1 MKKPSL
7 VLTLAALACTAAFA
21 QAPAGVVATPSAQAS
36 PTTSGGTP
44 AAKAELKVDT
54 RKANG
59 STLSAPDPVAGT
71 GGAAASAQVNP
82 SASGGTPAAK
92 ADIKVDSKKANGS
105 TLSAQ
110 NPVAGSGGA
119 AASAQVNPSAAGGTP
134 AAKADMKV
142 DAKLN
147 NTAMNSMD
155 TNGDGMVSKREWD
168 RHHASMWGNM
178 KTKSKN
184 GMVPMSDVEMMM
196 GTPK

>member
-1 MKKPSL
+1 MKKQSL

-21 QAPAGVVATPSAQAS
+21 QAPTGVVATPSAQAN
-36 PTTSGGTP
+36 PATSGGTP
-44 AAKAELKVDT
+44 AAKAEMKVDT
-54 RKANG
+54 KKANG

-71 GGAAASAQVNP
+71 GGAAASAQINP

-92 ADIKVDSKKANGS
+92 ADIKVDTKKANGS

-119 AASAQVNPSAAGGTP
+119 AANAQVNPSASGGTP

-142 DAKLN
+142 DAKVN

-155 TNGDGMVSKREWD
+155 TNGDGMVSSREWT
-168 RHHASMWGNM
+168 RYQTAMWKSM
-178 KTKSKN
+178 KPSKN
-184 GMVPMSDVEMMM
+184 GMVPMGDVEGMM

>member
-44 AAKAELKVDT
+44 AAKAEMKVDT
-54 RKANG
+54 KKANG

-71 GGAAASAQVNP
+71 GGAAASAQINP

-92 ADIKVDSKKANGS
+92 ADMKVDTKKANGS
-105 TLSAQ
+105 TLSAP
-110 NPVAGSGGA
+110 NPVAGMGGA
-119 AASAQVNPSAAGGTP
+119 AASAQINPSASGGTP

-155 TNGDGMVSKREWD
+155 TNGDGMVSSREWN
-168 RHHASMWGNM
+168 RYQTAMWKSM
-178 KTKSKN
+178 KPSKN
-184 GMVPMSDVEMMM
+184 GMVPMGDVEGMM

>member
-7 VLTLAALACTAAFA
+7 VLTLATLACTAAFA

-54 RKANG
+54 KKANG

-71 GGAAASAQVNP
+71 GGAAASAQINP
-82 SASGGTPAAK
+82 SAS
-92 ADIKVDSKKANGS
+92 
-105 TLSAQ
+105 
-110 NPVAGSGGA
+110 
-119 AASAQVNPSAAGGTP
+119 GGTP

-155 TNGDGMVSKREWD
+155 TNGDGMVSSREWN
-168 RHHASMWGNM
+168 RYQTAMWKSM
-178 KTKSKN
+178 KPAKN
-184 GMVPMSDVEMMM
+184 GMVPMTDVEMMM

>member
-21 QAPAGVVATPSAQAS
+21 QAPAGVVATPSAQSS
-36 PTTSGGTP
+36 PTTSGGTA
-44 AAKAELKVDT
+44 AAKAELNVD
-54 RKANG
+54 A
-59 STLSAPDPVAGT
+59 
-71 GGAAASAQVNP
+71 
-82 SASGGTPAAK
+82 
-92 ADIKVDSKKANGS
+92 KKANGS

-119 AASAQVNPSAAGGTP
+119 AANAQINPSAAGGTP

-155 TNGDGMVSKREWD
+155 TNGDGMVSSREWN
-168 RHHASMWGNM
+168 RYQTAMWKSM
-178 KTKSKN
+178 KPAKN
-184 GMVPMSDVEMMM
+184 GMVPMTDVEMMM

>member
-1 MKKPSL
+1 MKKQSL

-21 QAPAGVVATPSAQAS
+21 QAPTGVVATPSAQAN
-36 PTTSGGTP
+36 PTASGGTP
-44 AAKAELKVDT
+44 AAKAEMKVD
-54 RKANG
+54 
-59 STLSAPDPVAGT
+59 
-71 GGAAASAQVNP
+71 
-82 SASGGTPAAK
+82 AK
-92 ADIKVDSKKANGS
+92 KVNGS

-119 AASAQVNPSAAGGTP
+119 AANAQISPSASGGTP
-134 AAKADMKV
+134 AAKAEMKV

-155 TNGDGMVSKREWD
+155 ANGDGMVSKREWD
-168 RHHASMWGNM
+168 RHHASMWGHM

>member
-54 RKANG
+54 KKANG

-71 GGAAASAQVNP
+71 GGAAASAQINP
-82 SASGGTPAAK
+82 SAS
-92 ADIKVDSKKANGS
+92 
-105 TLSAQ
+105 
-110 NPVAGSGGA
+110 
-119 AASAQVNPSAAGGTP
+119 GGTP

-155 TNGDGMVSKREWD
+155 TNGDGMVSSREWN
-168 RHHASMWGNM
+168 RYQTAMWKSM
-178 KTKSKN
+178 KPAKN
-184 GMVPMSDVEMMM
+184 GMVPMTDVEMMM

>member
-1 MKKPSL
+1 MKKQSL

-21 QAPAGVVATPSAQAS
+21 QAPAGVVATPSAQSS
-36 PTTSGGTP
+36 PTTSGGTA
-44 AAKAELKVDT
+44 AAKAEMNVDAK
-54 RKANG
+54 KANG
-59 STLSAPDPVAGT
+59 STLSAQNPVAGS
-71 GGAAASAQVNP
+71 GGAAANAQINP
-82 SASGGTPAAK
+82 SASGGKAAAK
-92 ADIKVDSKKANGS
+92 AEMNVDTKKANGS

-119 AASAQVNPSAAGGTP
+119 AASSQINPSASGGTP

-155 TNGDGMVSKREWD
+155 TNGDGMVSSREWN
-168 RHHASMWGNM
+168 RYQTAMWKSM
-178 KTKSKN
+178 KPAKN
-184 GMVPMSDVEMMM
+184 GMVPMTDVEMMM